1 MAAIPKKIMVAVD
14 GSDVGFRAADFAIE
28 LAKKLESE
36 VVFINVAGASSSE
49 RNYRITADMAGSF
62 EELGSEALSKCELEA
77 KKRGVKSTKLLVPG
91 TPSDEIL
98 SNAKKVNC
106 DCIVIG
112 KTGLNKLGKLLMGSV
127 SEKVASQSDIPVV
140 IVR

>member
-49 RNYRITADMAGSF
+49 ANYRITADMAGSF
-62 EELGSEALSKCELEA
+62 EELGSEALSKCEQNA
-77 KKRGVKSTKLLVPG
+77 KNRGVKSTTLLVPG

-98 SNAKKVNC
+98 ANAKKMNC

-112 KTGLNKLGKLLMGSV
+112 KTGLKKLGKLLMGSV
-127 SEKVASQSDIPVV
+127 SEKVTNQSDIPVV
-140 IVR
+140 IVK